1 MLSALTIKKCKEQN
15 KAKTSKT
22 YILLISLINYMAH
35 LEPHS
40 KVKLEKGKEG
50 KKEEGREK
58 GSVGLGFS
66 FYWDQKWGF

>member
-1 MLSALTIKKCKEQN
+1 
-15 KAKTSKT
+15 
-22 YILLISLINYMAH
+22 MAH